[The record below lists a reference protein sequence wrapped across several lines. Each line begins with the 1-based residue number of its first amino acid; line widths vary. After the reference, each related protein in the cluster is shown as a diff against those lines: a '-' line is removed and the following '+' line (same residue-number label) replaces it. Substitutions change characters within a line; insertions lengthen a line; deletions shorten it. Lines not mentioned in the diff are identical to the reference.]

1 MFVRTCSQCIQGRPT
16 RVQVMDN
23 LPKTWD
29 DWIENFKA
37 WQDTVGYDREW
48 MGDFDLSIQFDWE
61 RAGDTIEFGA
71 VSYTHLTLPT
81 SR

>member
-1 MFVRTCSQCIQGRPT
+1 
-16 RVQVMDN
+16 MDN

-37 WQDTVGYDREW
+37 WQDNVGYDREW

-61 RAGDTIEFGA
+61 RAGDVLSLI
-71 VSYTHLTLPT
+71 HI
-81 SR
+81 